1 MNWDGFAVVFVTVVT
16 LPVVVTA
23 VVTTTTDVE
32 VTVAAGAWEA
42 EVLVSGT
49 PADVEEVVELVMAE
63 LDVELLPVPGTGKVP
78 LGPYTMP
85 FLEQA
90 ASPDVGE
97 V

>member
-1 MNWDGFAVVFVTVVT
+1 MNWDGFAAVVVTVVT

-32 VTVAAGAWEA
+32 TTVPGAWEA
-42 EVLVSGT
+42 EVLVAET
-49 PADVEEVVELVMAE
+49 PADVEEPAALVVAE
-63 LDVELLPVPGTGKVP
+63 LDAELLPVPGTGKVP

-90 ASPDVGE
+90 ASPDVGD